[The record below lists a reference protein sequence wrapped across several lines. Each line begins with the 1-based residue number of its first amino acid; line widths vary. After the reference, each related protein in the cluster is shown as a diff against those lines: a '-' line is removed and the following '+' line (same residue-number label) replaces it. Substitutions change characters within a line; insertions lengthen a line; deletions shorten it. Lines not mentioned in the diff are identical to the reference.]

1 MTATLAP
8 EPTEGSSASMTL
20 ARQRIRELF
29 AEITALCRT
38 ESDLSPRDFYSE
50 FLTRVVQSLAAI
62 GGAVWTRG
70 PGGVELVFQVNLRGA
85 GLLAPGQ
92 QEGLLAHNALI
103 ERLIERGAPQLIEP
117 HSSGGDELAGANPT
131 GWALLVCPLKLHGGA
146 QAAIEAFVRADT
158 PLSTR
163 RSLLDFLRQT
173 CELASEYFKS
183 QELRQFVDRQSL
195 WNQLERFTE
204 VVHQNLGLAD
214 TLYTI
219 AHEGRV
225 LVGCDRLSVAVRHG
239 ERLQVQAISGLDTFD
254 PRSNAVQALNEL
266 VTVVAAV
273 NEPLWFTGQ
282 TAGLEPQV
290 ETAVVAYGAQAHA
303 KAVAVVPLE
312 RRRDDEGPRELV
324 GAIVIEQFY
333 GNAFQAGVVQRVDA
347 VARHAAIALGNAI
360 DCSGMFS
367 LPIVK
372 AARLERAV
380 ADLPRLRR
388 WLVRIALVAA
398 PLAALMFVPAP
409 FRLPARGALEP
420 ALHNVFARVKGEVE
434 EVLVEHGQQVTRGQP
449 LLRMRNDDLNAELIS
464 LQGRLGKLREQIESY
479 RRLRT
484 EAERTASDQ
493 TEVVAKL
500 QELENEERYVANVLT
515 LRQQDA
521 DQLLLRAPC
530 DGEIVTWGLKNR
542 LLRRPVETGQL
553 LLAVGDPRG
562 PWRLELN
569 MAESRVGKLEA
580 AWRGSE
586 EGLPVEYVLATDPG
600 QTHRGRLEE
609 IERLA
614 EVDPLEGSVVRLRV
628 ALDPDDLPAHPR
640 PGAGA
645 SAKIDC
651 GWRPLGYVWLH
662 EIVAFGQRLL
672 FRI

>member
-1 MTATLAP
+1 MTATVAA
-8 EPTEGSSASMTL
+8 EPTDGSSASMTV

-29 AEITALCRT
+29 AEITALCRS
-38 ESDLSPRDFYSE
+38 ESDLAPRDFYSE

-70 PGGVELVFQVNLRGA
+70 PGGLELIFQVNLRGA
-85 GLLAPGQ
+85 GLLTAGQ
-92 QEGLLAHNALI
+92 QEGLIAHNALI
-103 ERLIERGAPQLIEP
+103 ERLIERGAPQIVEP
-117 HSSGGDELAGANPT
+117 HSSGGDDMDGANPT

-163 RSLLDFLRQT
+163 RSLLDYLRQT
-173 CELASEYFKS
+173 CELASEYFKG

-204 VVHQNLGLAD
+204 VVHQNLGLSD

-239 ERLQVQAISGLDTFD
+239 EHLRVQAISGLDTFD

-273 NEPLWFTGQ
+273 NEPLWFTGE

-290 ETAVVAYGAQAHA
+290 EVAAVAYGAQAHA

-312 RRRDDEGPRELV
+312 RRHDDDGPRELV

-333 GNAFQAGVVQRVDA
+333 GSVFQPGVVQRVEA
-347 VARHAAIALGNAI
+347 VTRHAAIALGNAL

-380 ADLPRLRR
+380 ADLPWLRR
-388 WLVRIALVAA
+388 WLVRIAMVAI
-398 PLAALMFVPAP
+398 PLGALMFVPAP
-409 FRLPARGALEP
+409 FRLPAQGALEP
-420 ALHNVFARVKGEVE
+420 ATEHVFAKVDGEVE
-434 EVLVEHGQQVTRGQP
+434 EVLVEHGQQVKLGEP
-449 LLRMRNDDLNAELIS
+449 LLRLRNDELNAELIAM
-464 LQGRLGKLREQIESY
+464 QGRLGKIREQIESY

-484 EAERTASDQ
+484 EAERNASDQ

-500 QELENEERYVANVLT
+500 QELEIEERYVSDVLT

-521 DQLLLRAPC
+521 EQLLLKSPR
-530 DGEIVTWGLKNR
+530 DGEIVTWGVKTR
-542 LLRRPVETGQL
+542 LLRRPVERGQQL
-553 LLAVGDPRG
+553 LSVGDPQG
-562 PWRLELN
+562 PWHLELK
-569 MAESRVGKLEA
+569 MAEARVGKLET
-580 AWRGSE
+580 AWRDAPD
-586 EGLPVEYVLATDPG
+586 GLLVDYVLATDPG
-600 QTHRGRLEE
+600 HTHRGRLVE

-614 EVDPLEGSVVRLRV
+614 ETDPLEGSVVRLRV
-628 ALDPDDLPAHPR
+628 ELDPADLPEHPR

-645 SAKIDC
+645 TAKIAC

-662 EIVAFGQRLL
+662 EIVAFAQRAL